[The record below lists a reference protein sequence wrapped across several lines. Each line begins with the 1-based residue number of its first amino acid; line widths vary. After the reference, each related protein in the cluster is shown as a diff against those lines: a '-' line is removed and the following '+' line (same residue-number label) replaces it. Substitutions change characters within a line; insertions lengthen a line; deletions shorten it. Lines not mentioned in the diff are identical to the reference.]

1 MKLIKKL
8 DSLCKNIT
16 KAERI
21 AAAALLLIMFIICF
35 MAVILRYVFNS
46 PWTWSDE
53 VILILLVAFGYLCIS
68 IDVYNDEHVALTG
81 IYNMLPPAAK
91 KVLDA
96 LRHILIC
103 VFFVLMTYYAG
114 IIFKIKYPKKLAATG
129 FSQGIVFFIQMAMA
143 ALMCLFCIVNLIK
156 VFAAQEPQ
164 PAAAEKKEVSES

>member
-1 MKLIKKL
+1 MKFFRKM
-8 DSLCKNIT
+8 DNLCGMIT

-21 AAAALLLIMFIICF
+21 TAAVILLVMFIICF

-53 VILILLVAFGYLCIS
+53 VILIMLVAFGYLCIS

-81 IYNMLPPAAK
+81 IYNRLPPTAK

-103 VFFVLMTYYAG
+103 AFFLLMTYYGG

-129 FSQGIVFFIQMAMA
+129 FSQGIVFFFQMAMA

-156 VFAAQEPQ
+156 VFVPQ
-164 PAAAEKKEVSES
+164 KPQSAEEKEVCEP